1 MFDKV
6 IARLT
11 LIVALLSSSF
21 AFLLHAGC
29 RASNYQVDVFNR
41 FCYSDLAVYV
51 QEGVVAFSSNSPA
64 VAPLSHL
71 LLWVLGGIAGFEV
84 KLIVLQL
91 LMTIALVATSLLFQI
106 WRNKNTFD
114 GVLFALLPLTMLSVF
129 TGFDILAIAISMFA
143 IKLFRANP
151 QSPFPWILFAVA
163 IGFDGWSWIVI
174 AAVVAHGWMNEQ
186 LPLMLSRFP
195 IFIVSL
201 GIINLPIAL
210 TTRDFFSITPTFSDG
225 TGLYVLSQIANFT
238 PPTNFIPYFFGLGV
252 LIAITIWLK
261 FASEH
266 NHIRLEVVLLLF
278 VVVQTF
284 TTNVIGPSEVLHVL
298 WALLLAYPIKKFV
311 IAISGIFTLWV
322 AAVWLYAEELVGD
335 RGLDVT
341 WYVVS
346 AIVMWAS
353 VLWCGIKAAEIVH
366 TPGTDPVLNGKV

>member
-6 IARLT
+6 VARLT
-11 LIVALLSSSF
+11 LIAALLSSSF

-51 QEGVVAFSSNSPA
+51 QEGVVAFSDNSPA

-71 LLWVLGGIAGFEV
+71 LLWILGGIAGFEV
-84 KLIVLQL
+84 KLVVLQL
-91 LMTIALVATSLLFQI
+91 LMTIALVVSVLLFQV
-106 WRNKNTFD
+106 WGNRNTFD
-114 GVLFALLPLTMLSVF
+114 GVLFALLPLTVLTVF

-143 IKLFRANP
+143 MKLFTANP
-151 QSPFPWILFAVA
+151 QSVLPWILFAVA
-163 IGFDGWSWIVI
+163 IGFDGWSWIVL
-174 AAVVAHGWMNEQ
+174 AAVIAHGLMNER

-201 GIINLPIAL
+201 GVINVPIAL

-238 PPTNFIPYFFGLGV
+238 PPTNSIPYFFGIGL
-252 LIAITIWLK
+252 LIAMTIWLK

-298 WALLLAYPIKKFV
+298 WALLLAHPIRQFV
-311 IAISGIFTLWV
+311 IGISGILTLWV
-322 AAVWLYAEELVGD
+322 AAVWLYAEKLVGE

-341 WYVVS
+341 WYVIS